1 MRFKEGLYI
10 TGSVEQQDG
19 STLQDVSLVNS
30 GTIHNE
36 GNITVTGD
44 LEVSQYIRHIGD
56 SNTNINFT
64 DDKINLKA
72 GNISMITMEEKSSA
86 PHEVRINNGGNN
98 IDFNVEDN
106 SGNVYFT
113 ADASTSRI
121 GIGTET
127 PSEKLTINTP
137 NDADE
142 VFIQFQEAGSD
153 RAILGINSSN
163 NLLIQ
168 NQFTNKHIVFKVN
181 DQGVTREGLRI
192 DGAVPEVVVNEGSE
206 SLVDFRVESDNQ
218 THMLFVDGAS
228 DKVGIGTSAPSA
240 EAMLDV
246 NGNLIVSGNLHVN
259 LEATGEALKIVGT
272 LDHNSSMVFEQ
283 PAGSNRASIG
293 LDGGD
298 NLDIINNSSFDDI
311 NFFTTSGAGTDA
323 AMVLTSVNKVGIGKF
338 GWAGKAEFG
347 TGEVFPRDELDVSGS
362 MRVSE
367 NVELMGQQLVVSGT
381 VSGRY
386 VDAIPG
392 HALIFKNTEHYFLTT
407 DADVDN
413 KVMAPDENIFFSGSI
428 GSKNT
433 TTKGTAV
440 FGGDVVISGSLS
452 AIQKHV
458 VTVKYTET
466 SANGKKYIRWDSNG
480 SNDSPGVN
488 NKWLAPAPGNLSQVI
503 IRSTHTPGQ
512 TTLGFHRAVDGAE
525 NVPTSAI
532 ETQSVDLSTAN
543 TSKFAAFSP
552 NANFGPGDIVGFSVD
567 PTNNHGNVNITFV
580 FELDFVI

>member
-1 MRFKEGLYI
+1 MAKIKNMGSATARFKEGVI
-10 TGSVEQQDG
+10 VSGSAHQPDG
-19 STLQDVSLVNS
+19 SDSNYSLINS
-30 GTIHNE
+30 GSLYNE
-36 GNITVTGD
+36 GNLFLDGTSPM
-44 LEVSQYIRHIGD
+44 LSFRE
-56 SNTNINFT
+56 SN
-64 DDKINLKA
+64 
-72 GNISMITMEEKSSA
+72 
-86 PHEVRINNGGNN
+86 
-98 IDFNVEDN
+98 
-106 SGNVYFT
+106 
-113 ADASTSRI
+113 
-121 GIGTET
+121 
-127 PSEKLTINTP
+127 
-137 NDADE
+137 
-142 VFIQFQEAGSD
+142 SD
-153 RAILGINSSN
+153 RAEISVNDSD
-163 NLLIQ
+163 NLVLE
-168 NQFTNKHIVFKVN
+168 NKSTNKFIVFKTN
-181 DQGVTREGLRI
+181 DAGSVREGFRI
-192 DGAVPEVVVNEGSE
+192 GGTVPEVVVNEGSE
-206 SLVDFRVESDNQ
+206 SLVDFRVESNNQ
-218 THMLFVDGAS
+218 THMLFVDGS
-228 DKVGIGTSAPSA
+228 RDKVGIGTSAPSE
-240 EAMLDV
+240 EAALDV
-246 NGNLIVSGNLHVN
+246 NGDLVVSGNLYVN

-311 NFFTTSGAGTDA
+311 NFFTTSGGGTEV
-323 AMVLTSVNKVGIGKF
+323 AMVVTSVNKVGVGKF

-392 HALIFKNTEHYFLTT
+392 HALIFKNTETYFLTT
-407 DADVDN
+407 DDDVDN
-413 KVMAPDENIFFSGSI
+413 KIMAPDENIFFSGSI

-440 FGGDVVISGSLS
+440 FGGDVVVSGSFS

-458 VTVKYTET
+458 VTVKYTAT
-466 SANGKKYIRWDSNG
+466 SENGKKYIRWDSNG

-503 IRSTHTPGQ
+503 IRSTHTCGN
-512 TTLGFHRAVDGAE
+512 TTLGFHRASDGSE
-525 NVPTSAI
+525 NFSTTAI
-532 ETQSVDLSTAN
+532 ETQNVDLGNAN
-543 TSKFAAFSP
+543 TSAFAAFSP
-552 NANFGPGDIVGFSVD
+552 GANFGPGDVIGFSVD